1 MGWLPD
7 HIWAA
12 QQSQKQQSKGK
23 GNWLPDHIWAA
34 QKQQK
39 QQSSGKGNWL
49 PDHIWL
55 AQKKGN
61 GGGKSWSSPAWKPA
75 WKPAGKGGNGQGKFK
90 KPINPSLTVWVGGI
104 PEGTTFAELK
114 AHVDSVAPCKWAE
127 VYEHKGK
134 GTGLIGFGTADEAV
148 AAIAMLNG
156 SEFKGLAL
164 EVDSYTKAKA

>member
-12 QQSQKQQSKGK
+12 QKLQKHTKG
-23 GNWLPDHIWAA
+23 
-34 QKQQK
+34 
-39 QQSSGKGNWL
+39 SSGKGNWV
-49 PDHIWL
+49 PDHIFYAQKQQQKGKGNWIPDHIFY

-61 GGGKSWSSPAWKPA
+61 GGGKSWSSPSWKPS
-75 WKPAGKGGNGQGKFK
+75 GKGGKGKDKFK
-90 KPINPSLTVWVGGI
+90 KPVNPSLTVWVGGI

-114 AHVDSVAPCKWAE
+114 AHVDSVIPCKWAE
-127 VYEHKGK
+127 VYEGKGK
-134 GTGLIGFGTADEAV
+134 GTGLIGFATANEAV
-148 AAIAMLNG
+148 SAIATLNG